1 MRAKS
6 ITDAANNFCVPRYG
20 YVSDF
25 DPDRMMARVRFPD
38 LGDLISGWL
47 PVGVMNSLNNHDE
60 FALDIDEHVFCIMMG
75 SGVEEGII
83 LAAIYDDKN
92 KPSNKN
98 REQRYTKFQDE
109 TEIYYD
115 RDKHKL
121 HAKFNDDTNIYYDG
135 QTHELR
141 AENSQG
147 SFIRMQAGEL
157 ELHGENHVSITA
169 PRIDLN

>member
-98 REQRYTKFQDE
+98 REQRYTKFQDG
-109 TEIYYD
+109 TEIFYD
-115 RDKHKL
+115 RKENKL
-121 HAKFNDDTNIYYDG
+121 LAKN
-135 QTHELR
+135 Q
-141 AENSQG
+141 AG
-147 SFIRMQAGEL
+147 SFIRMQDGEI
-157 ELHGENHVSITA
+157 EIHGENHVSITA

>member
-98 REQRYTKFQDE
+98 REQRYTKFQDG
-109 TEIYYD
+109 TEIFYD
-115 RDKHKL
+115 REEHKL
-121 HAKFNDDTNIYYDG
+121 LAK
-135 QTHELR
+135 
-141 AENSQG
+141 NSTG
-147 SFIRMQAGEL
+147 SFIRMQDGEI
-157 ELHGENHVSITA
+157 EIHGANHVNITA